1 MYISTVVRFCRALA
15 TGALSLAAVLTV
27 LQAAAFAQ
35 QLDRI
40 QREQA
45 RGMLSN
51 IKKSIEKNYYDPE
64 FHGVNLNERF
74 AAADEKLKQAPTL
87 GAAFGIIAQAVID
100 LNDSHTRFVPPA
112 RNVRVEYGWQM
123 AVIGDKPYI
132 IAVKPKSDAERKGL
146 KVGDLV
152 VSVNN
157 FRPTRSELW
166 KMMYYYYYINPQ
178 AGVKMVV
185 QSPGDAQPRE
195 LEVMANVKQ
204 LKRVLDLNSDF
215 DINELIRDIE
225 SESRSEVHRFQRIG
239 NVVVWNMPSFSFT
252 PDQVDTIMQ
261 GRVKGSGSL
270 VLDLRGN
277 PGGYVKTLERLAG
290 YFFDK
295 EVKIADLKRRKDN
308 EVSKTVPHGDD
319 TFKGNVVVLVDSRSG
334 SAAEIFARLMQIE
347 KRGIVIGDRSA
358 GAVMQSRSFPMEMGT
373 DKIVRYTMS
382 VTDADVIMTDGK
394 SIEHVGVTPD
404 ETILLTG
411 ADLAAFKD
419 PALARAVEKAGGQIS
434 PEAAGK
440 LFPIEWD
447 N

>member
-1 MYISTVVRFCRALA
+1 MYKLTSVVSVLR
-15 TGALSLAAVLTV
+15 AVLV
-27 LQAAAFAQ
+27 CVAGILFVFGSLQPAVGQ

-51 IKKSIEKNYYDPE
+51 IKKSIEKNYYDPN
-64 FHGVNLNERF
+64 FHGMNLEERF

-87 GAAFGIIAQAVID
+87 GAAFGIIAQALID
-100 LNDSHTRFVPPA
+100 LNDSHTFFVPPP
-112 RNVRVEYGWQM
+112 RNVKVEYGWQM
-123 AVIGDKPYI
+123 NVIGDKPYV
-132 IAVKPKSDAERKGL
+132 IAVKPKSDAEKKGL

-152 VSVNN
+152 ISVNN
-157 FRPTRSELW
+157 FRPTRSEIW
-166 KMMYYYYYINPQ
+166 KMNYYYYQINPQ
-178 AGVKMVV
+178 AGMKLVV

-195 LEVMANVKQ
+195 IEVMANVKQ
-204 LKRVLDLNSDF
+204 LKRVVDINNDFDLND
-215 DINELIRDIE
+215 LIRDAE
-225 SESRSEVHRFQRIG
+225 NESRSEVHRFQRVG
-239 NVVVWNMPSFSFT
+239 NVVVWKMPSFSFS

-261 GRVKGSGSL
+261 NRVKGSGSL

-295 EVKIADLKRRKDN
+295 EVKISDLKRRKEA

-347 KRGIVIGDRSA
+347 KRGTVIGDRSA
-358 GAVMQSRSFPMEMGT
+358 GAVMQSRSFPMQMGT
-373 DKIVRYTMS
+373 DKLVFYGVSI
-382 VTDADVIMTDGK
+382 TDADVIMTDGK
-394 SIEHVGVTPD
+394 SIEHIGVTPD

-411 ADLAAFKD
+411 ADLAASKD

-440 LFPIEWD
+440 LFPIEWE